1 VITKVQKWGTSQGIR
16 LSRELLAQ
24 ASIAVGD
31 TVDVV
36 MRDGVLVVLPVR
48 RLRGRMD
55 MEQLIREIPA
65 GYRPGE
71 LDWGPRAGRE
81 VW

>member
-1 VITKVQKWGTSQGIR
+1 MITKVQKWGTSQGIR
-16 LSRELLAQ
+16 LSRELLVQ
-24 ASIAVGD
+24 ANIAVGD

-36 MRDGVLVVLPVR
+36 LRDGVLVVLPVR

-65 GYRPGE
+65 GYRLGE